1 MTISGRTQI
10 YGILGDPV
18 QHSLSPTMQNAAFS
32 ALGMDA
38 VYVPFH
44 VLPDGLEQAVAGL
57 KALQVKG
64 VNVTV
69 PHKERVCSFM
79 DRLDD
84 EAALIGAVNT
94 VVRQGE
100 ELVGFNTDGLG
111 LVQSLK
117 TDLNVELQQQNVTVL
132 GAGGAARSA
141 IVALAQQGVKKLT
154 VANRSIDRAQQLVE
168 RYQGAFPDVDFL
180 ATSLASEVL
189 AKVISEADLIVNST
203 SLGLSGESFNVIPW
217 HVVRRPCRIY
227 DMIYAAQGTPL
238 VLEARE
244 RGYHCCDG
252 LGMLIAQG
260 EAAFRLWTGKDPGHA
275 MAQAL
280 R

>member
-1 MTISGRTQI
+1 MIISGKTKV

-18 QHSLSPTMQNAAFS
+18 QHSQSPVMQNAAFT
-32 ALGMDA
+32 ALGIDA

-44 VLPDGLEQAVAGL
+44 VLPEGLEEAVAGL
-57 KALQVKG
+57 KALQVQG

-69 PHKERVCSFM
+69 PHKEKVCAFV
-79 DRLDD
+79 DRLDE

-94 VVRQGE
+94 IVREGNAF
-100 ELVGFNTDGLG
+100 VGYNTDGLG
-111 LVQSLK
+111 LVHSLK
-117 TDLNVELQQQNVTVL
+117 ADLNVDVYQKNVMVL

-141 IVALAQQGVKKLT
+141 IVALAQQGVKRLT
-154 VANRSIDRAQQLVE
+154 IANRTVDRAQQLVE
-168 RYQGAFPDVDFL
+168 RYQGSFPGVDFL
-180 ATSLASEVL
+180 VSSLTCDAL
-189 AKVISEADLIVNST
+189 ANVVSEADLIVNST

-217 HVVRRPCRIY
+217 HVVRKQSAFY
-227 DMIYAAQGTPL
+227 DMIYSAQGTPL
-238 VLEARE
+238 VQAARE
-244 RGYHCCDG
+244 RGHNSCDG

-275 MAQAL
+275 MTRAL

>member
-1 MTISGRTQI
+1 MTISGKTQI

-18 QHSLSPTMQNAAFS
+18 QHSLSPVMQNAAFA
-32 ALGMDA
+32 ALGIDA

-44 VLPDGLEQAVAGL
+44 VLPQQLGQAVAGL
-57 KALQVKG
+57 KALHVNG

-69 PHKERVCSFM
+69 PHKEAVCALV

-94 VVRQGE
+94 LVRDGQTF
-100 ELVGFNTDGLG
+100 VGFNTDGLG
-111 LVQSLK
+111 LIHALK
-117 TDLNVELQQQNVTVL
+117 ADLNFDVQGKEVTVL

-141 IVALAQQGVKKLT
+141 IVALARHGVGKLT
-154 VANRSIDRAQQLVE
+154 IVNRNIDRARQLAE
-168 RYQGAFPDVDFL
+168 RYQEHFSNVDFL
-180 ATSLASEVL
+180 VTSLTCEALAEV
-189 AKVISEADLIVNST
+189 IPETDLIVNST
-203 SLGLSGESFNVIPW
+203 SLGLSGESFNVLPW
-217 HVVRRPCRIY
+217 HVVKKACCIY
-227 DMIYAAQGTPL
+227 DMIYSAEGTPL
-238 VLEARE
+238 VRAARE
-244 RGYHCCDG
+244 RGYRCCDG

-260 EAAFRLWTGKDPGHA
+260 EAAFRLWTGRDPGQA

>member
-1 MTISGRTQI
+1 MTVSGETKI

-18 QHSLSPTMQNAAFS
+18 QHSLSPVMQNAAFT
-32 ALGMDA
+32 ALGLDA

-44 VLPDGLEQAVAGL
+44 VVPNDLEDAVAGL
-57 KALQVKG
+57 KALQVQG

-69 PHKERVCSFM
+69 PHKEMVCAFM

-94 VVRQGE
+94 VVREGSE
-100 ELVGFNTDGLG
+100 FVGYNTDGLG
-111 LVQSLK
+111 LVDSLK
-117 TDLNVELQQQNVTVL
+117 ADLNIDVCQKNVMVL

-141 IVALAQQGVKKLT
+141 IVALARQGVRKLT
-154 VANRSIDRAQQLVE
+154 IANRTVDRAQQLVE
-168 RYQGAFPDVDFL
+168 RYQPSFPDVDFL
-180 ATSLASEVL
+180 VSSLTCEALTSVVSET
-189 AKVISEADLIVNST
+189 DLIVNST
-203 SLGLSGESFNVIPW
+203 SLGLSGESFNVLPW
-217 HVVRRPCRIY
+217 HVVGRPCYIY
-227 DMIYAAQGTPL
+227 DMIYSAQGTPL
-238 VLEARE
+238 VLAARE
-244 RGYHCCDG
+244 RGYRCCDG

-260 EAAFRLWTGKDPGHA
+260 EAAFRLWTGKDPGRA